1 MGHPSNYAS
10 VNFLWH
16 VQKCAAVV
24 INSRRLTNVHIRCK
38 GLKKNTYFS
47 LDQQWALLEELEV
60 GLALN

>member
-38 GLKKNTYFS
+38 GLKKYVLS

-60 GLALN
+60 SLALN

>member
-24 INSRRLTNVHIRCK
+24 INSRRLTKVHIRCK
-38 GLKKNTYFS
+38 GLKKYVLFPGS
-47 LDQQWALLEELEV
+47 AV
-60 GLALN
+60 GTP